1 MLGASHG
8 GPPAGGQEDPADPLQ
23 ALQEVIQDVH
33 HLITVLPDPGHTKI
47 AAQCLTALTGIQR
60 DLMAK
65 QGPGGG
71 MPAGGMG
78 MGR

>member
-8 GPPAGGQEDPADPLQ
+8 GQSQGQDDPNDPLA

-33 HLITVLPDPGHTKI
+33 HLITVLPDPTHTKI

-60 DLMAK
+60 DLMSQ
-65 QGPGGG
+65 QGPGAGSGG
-71 MPAGGMG
+71 GGMG